1 MTYTYAP
8 ASPAELRTM
17 AGARVLHIADITKDI
32 PASDRKARVE
42 SPLMDESYGYVAGLA
57 ARTAITLCEE
67 YLPRVSRAVALDVL
81 AAVGKALSFKGKR
94 EHLPAELLA
103 DAIADA
109 DAMAIRSLFDAARD
123 AKAADEAESAARKAE
138 RDAQALAD
146 AATDAADAATPAPTP
161 APAPAPVESAPVES
175 ARVETVTVA
184 VESDYYAE
192 WVSIMVAAFEAG
204 RDLPVTPED
213 YAMFRDLLLAL
224 HVVEPSNA

>member
-67 YLPRVSRAVALDVL
+67 HLPRVSRAVALDVL

-103 DAIADA
+103 DAIADG

-146 AATDAADAATPAPTP
+146 AATDAADAATPAPAP
-161 APAPAPVESAPVES
+161 APAPAES